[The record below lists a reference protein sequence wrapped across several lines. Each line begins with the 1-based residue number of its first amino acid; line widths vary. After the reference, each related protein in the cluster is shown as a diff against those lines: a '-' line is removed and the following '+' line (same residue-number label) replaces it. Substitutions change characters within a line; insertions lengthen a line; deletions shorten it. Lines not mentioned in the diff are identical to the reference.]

1 MKRFSSSLLF
11 PCAIIWRHVFS
22 KAGRGEGVHQ
32 DDNDVENSIR

>member
-22 KAGRGEGVHQ
+22 KAGEVGVHQ

>member
-22 KAGRGEGVHQ
+22 KAGRGGVHQ